1 MKKTLII
8 LLVVCLLIAVGCKK
22 DPTVKMW
29 EVNSEAELMKAMKE
43 GGEILIAK
51 DFEVMRPVFVY
62 SDAKLDLNGKTITYS
77 GDDNER
83 LFTILNNV
91 SLEVKGKGKIV
102 STTEKSL
109 GLFNVYGN
117 LVIHDGTYESSGI
130 SKGHIIRGLKGS
142 NIVVNDG
149 TISAKRFDAALH
161 SDGVVVINGGLF
173 ESHAYNN
180 TTAAGLKEKYTY
192 TVISKGEITVNGGV
206 IRGIHG
212 ALAVINAK
220 GTVNNVKAYTFV
232 TPMDGI
238 SSPDSYYALYV
249 AGEVGKVDV
258 TVKNGTFISEK
269 QAAVLVGNSNDGGE
283 KEKASL
289 TLLGGTFESKA
300 LTYDFKYSEET
311 KGSIDIMGGTFK
323 HDEALNM
330 DSGGGKVKLSTLI
343 NKDYEL
349 KAVEGGFK
357 VQKKQ

>member
-8 LLVVCLLIAVGCKK
+8 LLVACLLIAVGCKK

-62 SDAKLDLNGKTITYS
+62 SDARLDLNGKTITYS
-77 GDDNER
+77 GDDNDR

-91 SLEVKGKGKIV
+91 TLDVKGKGKIV

-161 SDGVVVINGGLF
+161 SDGVVVIN
-173 ESHAYNN
+173 
-180 TTAAGLKEKYTY
+180 
-192 TVISKGEITVNGGV
+192 
-206 IRGIHG
+206 
-212 ALAVINAK
+212 
-220 GTVNNVKAYTFV
+220 
-232 TPMDGI
+232 
-238 SSPDSYYALYV
+238 
-249 AGEVGKVDV
+249 
-258 TVKNGTFISEK
+258 
-269 QAAVLVGNSNDGGE
+269 
-283 KEKASL
+283 
-289 TLLGGTFESKA
+289 
-300 LTYDFKYSEET
+300 
-311 KGSIDIMGGTFK
+311 
-323 HDEALNM
+323 
-330 DSGGGKVKLSTLI
+330 
-343 NKDYEL
+343 
-349 KAVEGGFK
+349 
-357 VQKKQ
+357 